1 MWLFGKEGWSPSRVT
16 DIFYYMEKRIN
27 DLHICEKL
35 AGCPKGT
42 KLWSPIFGEC
52 EFLGLSRDL
61 DDEPEKDRFWVCTD
75 ELGNVTFTDD
85 GRFFSTSEE
94 CLIFPSWDN
103 RDWSTWANPKPKVE
117 RFDPKTLKPF
127 DKVLVRD
134 CDSQTWRPA
143 LFSRFDPLSNFP
155 VILIMA
161 EASERAVPYNEET
174 ARLVNTMDEA
184 PEYYRWWEDAK

>member
-1 MWLFGKEGWSPSRVT
+1 
-16 DIFYYMEKRIN
+16 MEKRIN

-134 CDSQTWRPA
+134 YDEDDWRIDIFSDIRNGVRKDSMRCIGRNWYQC
-143 LFSRFDPLSNFP
+143 
-155 VILIMA
+155 
-161 EASERAVPYNEET
+161 VPYNNDT
-174 ARLVNTMDEA
+174 KHLIGTTDDA